1 MRLFI
6 IACCVMV
13 VNNPFILSALMCEF
27 IILICYQLCGIRKYL
42 RAILLLVY
50 LGGVMILVRYCVM
63 ILPSYKFN
71 IKISLFVARIIAFT
85 WVQHASNN
93 VSTPYG
99 LLYRASA
106 IFLVAILL
114 FLVLL
119 AVVDI
124 IDYSCGILK
133 F

>member
-1 MRLFI
+1 MRFLI

-27 IILICYQLCGIRKYL
+27 TILVCYQICGIRKYL

-63 ILPSYKFN
+63 ILPSYKFD
-71 IKISLFVARIIAFT
+71 IKIRLFVASFIAFT
-85 WVQHASNN
+85 WVQYTSEH

-106 IFLVAILL
+106 IFLVAMLL

-133 F
+133 I